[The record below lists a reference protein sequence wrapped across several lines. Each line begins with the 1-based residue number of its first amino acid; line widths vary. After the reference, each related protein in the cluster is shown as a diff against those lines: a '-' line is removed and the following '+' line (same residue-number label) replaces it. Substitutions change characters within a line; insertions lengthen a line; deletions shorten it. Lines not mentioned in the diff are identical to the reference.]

1 LQNAPILI
9 TVLIKTFIFIALLL
23 LSFSRSQTET
33 VTQDTS
39 KSLLFKVFDIE
50 DKEIRKFG
58 SGYIF
63 DRIFRR
69 REFHHPINFIPIELQ
84 YGFSTNISKNYLFSY
99 ESDVKGY
106 EGTLLGHQ
114 LDVDIMKT
122 NLAYYLFRNSWL
134 DMHSGLNLRYASL
147 LLPSKIPEEWNASQ
161 NSWLLDA
168 KFKGSVMELAW
179 SQSLILQWFESWY
192 TTYRYTYGIAS
203 SKLYKDQNNLSGYG
217 PSQSFSF
224 GARYIF
230 DPGMENRF
238 SVGLDF
244 NYKNTRIKKIKDPK
258 DLTPINGFSIRTIG
272 IYLTASVFFGGRK
285 TKGDTGKTY
294 YYGGNY
300 INSKRYLEEFID
312 ENPTH
317 ANIARAKKLAIE
329 SERRIPYQ
337 LMREGMSFDKRDMI
351 PRAVEK
357 YIRAKSL
364 ADTLLA
370 GVIDERLREIAFRE
384 VEKAEKWLNQGAGD
398 TAIAHV
404 TMVSGWY
411 PGIRHHVKRFKI
423 ANLMNKGEELYKLGL
438 SDRALRYFDEA
449 LALDPGLT
457 FEIATYKHRIA
468 VDLLTMADQ
477 MKELNSLKFVVYAL
491 EETKRLTGGLSKTN
505 MRILDELKQK
515 LAAKDNYEMRQ
526 KIDQIL
532 NEKKKQKE
540 SEKFIEVGM
549 TLSEVEEIMG
559 KPSEIISEGKDLQNQ
574 LWIYRYVDGNK
585 VYLTFTKF
593 KLFRIEEE

>member
-1 LQNAPILI
+1 MLI
-9 TVLIKTFIFIALLL
+9 RTIIFIAAF
-23 LSFSRSQTET
+23 LSFAYADIKSAN
-33 VTQDTS
+33 QDTS
-39 KSLLFKVFDIE
+39 RSLLFKVFSIE
-50 DKEIRKFG
+50 DEEIKKFG

-69 REFHHPINFIPIELQ
+69 REFHHPINFIPVELR
-84 YGFSTNISKNYLFSY
+84 YGFSANISQNNWISY
-99 ESDVKGY
+99 ESDVKKYNGAR
-106 EGTLLGHQ
+106 LGHQ
-114 LDVDIMKT
+114 LDLDILKT
-122 NLAYYLFRNSWL
+122 NLAYYFFRNSWL
-134 DMHSGLNLRYASL
+134 DMHTGLNLRYSSL
-147 LLPSKIPEEWNASQ
+147 LLPSKIPEEWNVSQ
-161 NSWLLDA
+161 SSWLLDA
-168 KFKGSVMELAW
+168 KFKGSMTELAW

-192 TTYRYTYGIAS
+192 TTYRYTYGIAY
-203 SKLYKDQNNLSGYG
+203 SKFYKDQNNLSGYG

-230 DPGMENRF
+230 DPGMDNRF

-244 NYKNTRIKKIKDPK
+244 NYNNTTINKIKDSK
-258 DLTPINGFSIRTIG
+258 DLTPISGFTISTIG
-272 IYLTASVFFGGRK
+272 IYATASVFFGGRR
-285 TKGDTGKTY
+285 TKGDTGKMY
-294 YYGGNY
+294 YYGGDY
-300 INSKRYLEEFID
+300 ITSKRFLEEFID
-312 ENPTH
+312 ENPDH
-317 ANIARAKKLAIE
+317 ANIARAKKLAVE

-337 LMREGMSFDKRDMI
+337 LMREGMSFDQRNMM

-384 VEKAEKWLNQGAGD
+384 VERAEKWLNQGAGD

-423 ANLMNKGEELYKLGL
+423 TNLMNKGEELYKIGL
-438 SDRALRYFDEA
+438 NDRALSYFDEA
-449 LALDPGLT
+449 LALDSGLT

-477 MKELNSLKFVVYAL
+477 MKDLSSLKFVVYAL
-491 EETKRLTGGLSKTN
+491 EETKQLTGALSKTN
-505 MRILDELKQK
+505 ERVLDELKKK
-515 LAAKDNYEMRQ
+515 LAAKDNYEIRQ

-532 NEKKKQKE
+532 NEEKKQKE

-549 TLSEVEEIMG
+549 SVSEVEDIMG
-559 KPSEIISEGKDLQNQ
+559 SPSEIISEGEDLKNQ
-574 LWIYRYVDGNK
+574 LWIYKYENGNE
-585 VYLTFTKF
+585 VLLTFIKY
-593 KLFRIEEE
+593 KLFRIEEK

>member
-1 LQNAPILI
+1 M
-9 TVLIKTFIFIALLL
+9 LIKTFIFIALLL

-203 SKLYKDQNNLSGYG
+203 SKFYKNQNNLSGYG

-244 NYKNTRIKKIKDPK
+244 NYKNT
-258 DLTPINGFSIRTIG
+258 
-272 IYLTASVFFGGRK
+272 
-285 TKGDTGKTY
+285 
-294 YYGGNY
+294 
-300 INSKRYLEEFID
+300 
-312 ENPTH
+312 
-317 ANIARAKKLAIE
+317 
-329 SERRIPYQ
+329 
-337 LMREGMSFDKRDMI
+337 
-351 PRAVEK
+351 
-357 YIRAKSL
+357 
-364 ADTLLA
+364 
-370 GVIDERLREIAFRE
+370 
-384 VEKAEKWLNQGAGD
+384 
-398 TAIAHV
+398 
-404 TMVSGWY
+404 
-411 PGIRHHVKRFKI
+411 
-423 ANLMNKGEELYKLGL
+423 
-438 SDRALRYFDEA
+438 
-449 LALDPGLT
+449 
-457 FEIATYKHRIA
+457 
-468 VDLLTMADQ
+468 
-477 MKELNSLKFVVYAL
+477 
-491 EETKRLTGGLSKTN
+491 
-505 MRILDELKQK
+505 
-515 LAAKDNYEMRQ
+515 
-526 KIDQIL
+526 
-532 NEKKKQKE
+532 
-540 SEKFIEVGM
+540 
-549 TLSEVEEIMG
+549 
-559 KPSEIISEGKDLQNQ
+559 
-574 LWIYRYVDGNK
+574 
-585 VYLTFTKF
+585 
-593 KLFRIEEE
+593 